1 MGWNSTLRNLA
12 TKDFEPGRINEKY
25 KFNSKDALFTTK
37 DGILYAFCPG
47 TTTEQTEHKSK
58 IIMDTN
64 FNSRRSF
71 IKKAA
76 VGAAA
81 AISFPEILSASLP
94 AGKIKPIKISKDQ
107 VVLFQ
112 GDSITDSG
120 RNKEDTAFNTAR
132 NLGSG
137 YPMLA
142 GAALLNKFEALNL
155 KIYNK
160 GISGNKV
167 YQLAERWDKDC
178 IELKPDVLSI
188 LIGVNDIWH
197 KLNGDY
203 DGTIEIYRNDFTA
216 LLERTVKSLPNVKL
230 IICEPFAVNGVKAV
244 DDKWY
249 PEFYEYQKAASEIAK
264 QFRATF
270 IPFQKVFDE
279 AQKRAPGSYWTG
291 DGVHPTLAGAQLMA
305 KAWMKAIE

>member
-1 MGWNSTLRNLA
+1 
-12 TKDFEPGRINEKY
+12 
-25 KFNSKDALFTTK
+25 
-37 DGILYAFCPG
+37 
-47 TTTEQTEHKSK
+47 
-58 IIMDTN
+58 MDSN

-76 VGAAA
+76 LGTVA
-81 AISFPEILSASLP
+81 AISIPEILSAAMP
-94 AGKIKPIKISKDQ
+94 KEKIKSIKLVKEQ
-107 VVLFQ
+107 VILFQ

-120 RNKEDTAFNTAR
+120 RNREDTGFNTAR

-142 GAALLNKFEALNL
+142 GATILNKYEALDL

-167 YQLAERWDKDC
+167 FQLAERWDKDC
-178 IELKPDVLSI
+178 LELKPDVLSI

-197 KLNGDY
+197 KLNGTY
-203 DGTIEIYRNDFTA
+203 DGTAEIYRNDYIA
-216 LLERTVKSLPNVKL
+216 LLERTMKALPGVKL
-230 IICEPFAVNGVKAV
+230 IICEPFAVKGVKAV

-249 PEFYEYQKAASEIAK
+249 PEFFDYQKAAKDIAR
-264 QFRATF
+264 QLRATF
-270 IPFQKVFDE
+270 IPFQSVFDE

-305 KAWMKAIE
+305 KAWMKALE

>member
-1 MGWNSTLRNLA
+1 
-12 TKDFEPGRINEKY
+12 
-25 KFNSKDALFTTK
+25 
-37 DGILYAFCPG
+37 
-47 TTTEQTEHKSK
+47 
-58 IIMDTN
+58 MDSN

-76 VGAAA
+76 LGTVA
-81 AISFPEILSASLP
+81 AISIPEILSAAMP
-94 AGKIKPIKISKDQ
+94 KGKIKGIKLIKEQ
-107 VVLFQ
+107 VILFQ

-120 RNKEDTAFNTAR
+120 RNKEDTGFNTAR

-142 GAALLNKFEALNL
+142 GAAILNKYEALNL
-155 KIYNK
+155 KIFNK

-167 YQLAERWDKDC
+167 FQLAERWDKDC
-178 IELKPDVLSI
+178 LELKPDVLSI

-197 KLNGDY
+197 KLNGTY
-203 DGTIEIYRNDFTA
+203 NGTAEIYRNDYIA
-216 LLERTVKSLPNVKL
+216 LLERTMKALPNVKL
-230 IICEPFAVNGVKAV
+230 IICEPFAVKGVKAV

-249 PEFYEYQKAASEIAK
+249 PEFFDYQKAAKDIAK

-270 IPFQKVFDE
+270 IPLQSVFDE

-291 DGVHPTLAGAQLMA
+291 DGVHPSLAGAQLMA
-305 KAWMKAIE
+305 KAWMKALE

>member
-1 MGWNSTLRNLA
+1 MMNS
-12 TKDFEPGRINEKY
+12 
-25 KFNSKDALFTTK
+25 
-37 DGILYAFCPG
+37 
-47 TTTEQTEHKSK
+47 
-58 IIMDTN
+58 N

-71 IKKAA
+71 LKKAA
-76 VGAAA
+76 FGTAA
-81 AISFPEILSASLP
+81 AIAIPEILSAAMP
-94 AGKIKPIKISKDQ
+94 MEKIKGIKLLKDQ
-107 VVLFQ
+107 VILFQ

-120 RNKEDTAFNTAR
+120 RNKEDTGFNTAR

-142 GAALLNKFEALNL
+142 GAALLNKYEALNL

-178 IELKPDVLSI
+178 LELKPDVLSI

-197 KLNGDY
+197 KLNGTY
-203 DGTIEIYRNDFTA
+203 NGTVEIYRNDYIA
-216 LLERTVKSLPNVKL
+216 LLERTKKALPNVKL

-244 DDKWY
+244 DEKWY
-249 PEFYEYQKAASEIAK
+249 PEFYDYQKAAKDIAK

-270 IPFQKVFDE
+270 IPFQSVYDE
-279 AQKRAPGSYWTG
+279 AQKRAPGLYWTG

>member
-1 MGWNSTLRNLA
+1 MGS
-12 TKDFEPGRINEKY
+12 
-25 KFNSKDALFTTK
+25 
-37 DGILYAFCPG
+37 
-47 TTTEQTEHKSK
+47 
-58 IIMDTN
+58 N

-76 VGAAA
+76 LASIT
-81 AISFPEILSASLP
+81 AISIPEILSAAMP
-94 AGKIKPIKISKDQ
+94 KDRIKTIKLSKDQ
-107 VVLFQ
+107 VILFQ

-120 RNKEDTAFNTAR
+120 RNKEDTGFNTAR
-132 NLGSG
+132 NLGTG
-137 YPMLA
+137 YPLLS
-142 GAALLNKFEALNL
+142 GAALLNKYETLNL

-167 YQLAERWDKDC
+167 FQLAERWDKDC
-178 IELKPDVLSI
+178 LEIKPDVLSI

-197 KLNGDY
+197 KLNGNY
-203 DGTIEIYRNDFTA
+203 DGTIEIYRNDYTA
-216 LLERTVKSLPNVKL
+216 LLERTVKTLPDVKI
-230 IICEPFAVNGVKAV
+230 IICEPFAVKGVKAV

-249 PEFYEYQKAASEIAK
+249 PEFYDYQKAAREIAK
-264 QFRATF
+264 QFKATF
-270 IPFQKVFDE
+270 IPFQSIYDE